1 MKRPGRSAKP
11 EIAHK
16 FNKLSRFFTIWEPL
30 SDHPNRQEG
39 RNTGTDGACSGGST
53 CCRKKDLSDFSD
65 NLRLK
70 KTTARTSRHAIFA
83 ACPFRG
89 ARLPS
94 KPVEHEETCNCPAG
108 GGNGDSCQ
116 VDYHP
121 YDTRID
127 GECGINAK
135 NIARIEASTAGKSA
149 IRFAVISDTQRWYD
163 ETREA
168 VSALNARGDIDFV
181 LHTGDMADF
190 GMKAEF
196 ERQRDILNRLH
207 VPYVVLLGNHDCLAT
222 GEEIFR
228 TIFGDFNTAFTA
240 GNVRILCLNTNALE
254 FDLREAVPNFEF
266 IETELTEFPPEA
278 SKTIVAMHAKPY
290 TEQFGDN
297 VAKGFQYLVTRFP
310 GLQCCINGHGHNY
323 KVVDLFGD
331 GVLYHECDNIAK
343 RSYLLFSVN
352 DEGYACERIEF

>member
-1 MKRPGRSAKP
+1 MRNQREEHRP
-11 EIAHK
+11 H
-16 FNKLSRFFTIWEPL
+16 
-30 SDHPNRQEG
+30 
-39 RNTGTDGACSGGST
+39 
-53 CCRKKDLSDFSD
+53 
-65 NLRLK
+65 
-70 KTTARTSRHAIFA
+70 
-83 ACPFRG
+83 RG
-89 ARLPS
+89 L
-94 KPVEHEETCNCPAG
+94 
-108 GGNGDSCQ
+108 
-116 VDYHP
+116 
-121 YDTRID
+121 
-127 GECGINAK
+127 
-135 NIARIEASTAGKSA
+135 TAGKSA

-331 GVLYHECDNIAK
+331 GVLYYECDNIAK
-343 RSYLLFSVN
+343 RSYLLFTVN

>member
-1 MKRPGRSAKP
+1 MLFLRHARSGERGCHPNLSNMKRLA
-11 EIAHK
+11 IA
-16 FNKLSRFFTIWEPL
+16 LL
-30 SDHPNRQEG
+30 
-39 RNTGTDGACSGGST
+39 AAA
-53 CCRKKDLSDFSD
+53 
-65 NLRLK
+65 
-70 KTTARTSRHAIFA
+70 TATA
-83 ACPFRG
+83 
-89 ARLPS
+89 
-94 KPVEHEETCNCPAG
+94 
-108 GGNGDSCQ
+108 CQ

-297 VAKGFQYLVTRFP
+297 VAKGIPVSRHALSGPAVLHQRARTQLQGRGPVRRRRALP
-310 GLQCCINGHGHNY
+310 RVRQHRQEILSAVHRKRRGLCVRAY
-323 KVVDLFGD
+323 
-331 GVLYHECDNIAK
+331 
-343 RSYLLFSVN
+343 
-352 DEGYACERIEF
+352 RILGGRCSWPPF

>member
-1 MKRPGRSAKP
+1 MKRCA
-11 EIAHK
+11 
-16 FNKLSRFFTIWEPL
+16 
-30 SDHPNRQEG
+30 
-39 RNTGTDGACSGGST
+39 
-53 CCRKKDLSDFSD
+53 
-65 NLRLK
+65 
-70 KTTARTSRHAIFA
+70 TAMLA
-83 ACPFRG
+83 A
-89 ARLPS
+89 A
-94 KPVEHEETCNCPAG
+94 TAAA
-108 GGNGDSCQ
+108 CQ

-266 IETELTEFPPEA
+266 IETELADFPPEA

-297 VAKGFQYLVTRFP
+297 VAKGFQYLITRFP
-310 GLQCCINGHGHNY
+310 DLQCCINGHGHNY

-331 GVLYHECDNIAK
+331 GVLYYECDNIAK
-343 RSYLLFSVN
+343 KSYLLFTVN

>member
-1 MKRPGRSAKP
+1 MLFLRHARSGERGCHPNLSNMKRLA
-11 EIAHK
+11 IA
-16 FNKLSRFFTIWEPL
+16 LL
-30 SDHPNRQEG
+30 
-39 RNTGTDGACSGGST
+39 AAA
-53 CCRKKDLSDFSD
+53 
-65 NLRLK
+65 
-70 KTTARTSRHAIFA
+70 TATA
-83 ACPFRG
+83 
-89 ARLPS
+89 
-94 KPVEHEETCNCPAG
+94 
-108 GGNGDSCQ
+108 CQ

-254 FDLREAVPNFEF
+254 FD
-266 IETELTEFPPEA
+266 T
-278 SKTIVAMHAKPY
+278 
-290 TEQFGDN
+290 
-297 VAKGFQYLVTRFP
+297 
-310 GLQCCINGHGHNY
+310 
-323 KVVDLFGD
+323 
-331 GVLYHECDNIAK
+331 
-343 RSYLLFSVN
+343 
-352 DEGYACERIEF
+352 

>member
-1 MKRPGRSAKP
+1 MLFLRHARSGERGCHPNLSNMKRLA
-11 EIAHK
+11 IA
-16 FNKLSRFFTIWEPL
+16 LL
-30 SDHPNRQEG
+30 
-39 RNTGTDGACSGGST
+39 AAA
-53 CCRKKDLSDFSD
+53 
-65 NLRLK
+65 
-70 KTTARTSRHAIFA
+70 TATA
-83 ACPFRG
+83 
-89 ARLPS
+89 
-94 KPVEHEETCNCPAG
+94 
-108 GGNGDSCQ
+108 CQ

-121 YDTRID
+121 YDIRID

-266 IETELTEFPPEA
+266 IETELTQFPPEA

-323 KVVDLFGD
+323 KVVDLFSD
-331 GVLYHECDNIAK
+331 GVLYYECDNIAK
-343 RSYLLFSVN
+343 RSYLLFTVN
-352 DEGYACERIEF
+352 EEGYACERIEF

>member
-1 MKRPGRSAKP
+1 MHQRKP
-11 EIAHK
+11 EA
-16 FNKLSRFFTIWEPL
+16 
-30 SDHPNRQEG
+30 
-39 RNTGTDGACSGGST
+39 
-53 CCRKKDLSDFSD
+53 
-65 NLRLK
+65 
-70 KTTARTSRHAIFA
+70 
-83 ACPFRG
+83 
-89 ARLPS
+89 
-94 KPVEHEETCNCPAG
+94 
-108 GGNGDSCQ
+108 
-116 VDYHP
+116 
-121 YDTRID
+121 D

-135 NIARIEASTAGKSA
+135 NIARIEAPTAGKSA

-343 RSYLLFSVN
+343 RSYLLFTVN